1 MPDNSQKVQLDASQL
16 AFCRAFD
23 QNVRLLAPA
32 GCGKTLSILY
42 RCSELSRRAKK
53 QVRFLLVTFTKVAA
67 AELRSRL
74 AQPQFSHLSNQL
86 NVSTLNSFGYRRI
99 RDRVR
104 NHRLLT
110 SRNDLHFA
118 MLNQLKP
125 VYQKFKH
132 IEEAISGRS
141 SSRPRGVMEVMDNF
155 KSMGFNHITD
165 KNRDLF
171 DRRLATLREQGLS
184 WRIEEQFDIL
194 TRLRILDPKAVRGDD
209 ETASES
215 GRALYDRFFRFWR
228 AACVA
233 LHEQSTFTLEDQKY
247 FAYLDMVSPDPH
259 GKPRVPVTGAARYD
273 HILVDEFQDINPLDL
288 YLIRA
293 ISERHRAT
301 LTIVGDD
308 DQAIFEWRGAAPDF
322 ILYPEA
328 HFQQSFVTH
337 KLEVNYRSPEEIVSL
352 SQNLIRRNVR
362 REAKRVTA
370 GGSAGHATVSQ
381 WETTN
386 VADRMRKV
394 TALVRETQP
403 GRVAVIGRLKR
414 QLIPFQIFYA
424 SDGAPFRT
432 ASDLDVFAGQAL
444 DGVVSLLENRQRF
457 NDRAGAG
464 RCVADILQV
473 FDLIKRFPLNKKD
486 RNNLRA
492 HMMRSRPTMP
502 MEALTSVTDYA
513 GPALSGKQADD
524 LFTAAAGFLTDESLP
539 SAIAVLSGQ
548 FAGLSFD
555 QEKAEAD
562 VWYTA
567 PPLQQI
573 ADIAKAEQLTDFD
586 LINRIEVAKQELEAY
601 RGLDEETQVVDV
613 RDLSE
618 RPLHLLTAHR
628 AKGKEFETVVILD
641 TDDRTWPHRA
651 QDASPREI
659 EGERRLF
666 YVAFTRALQ
675 RVILLRQADV
685 PPSRFVT
692 ELWNGDSDPSA
703 SGGEL

>member
-1 MPDNSQKVQLDASQL
+1 MPKDSSDIQMDPSQL
-16 AFCRAFD
+16 AFCRAPD
-23 QNVRLLAPA
+23 RNVRLLAPA

-42 RCSELSRRAKK
+42 RCSELARRAEKP
-53 QVRFLLVTFTKVAA
+53 VRFLLVTFTKVAA

-74 AQPQFSHLSNQL
+74 AEPEFSHLSNQL

-110 SRNDLHFA
+110 SRNDMHFA
-118 MLNQLKP
+118 MLNQLRP

-155 KSMGFNHITD
+155 KSMGFNHVTD
-165 KNRDLF
+165 KNRELF
-171 DRRLATLREQGLS
+171 DRRLATLQKQGLS
-184 WRIEEQFDIL
+184 WRIQEQFDTL
-194 TRLRILDPKAVRGDD
+194 TRLRVLDPKAVRGGD
-209 ETASES
+209 ETASDS
-215 GRALYDRFFRFWR
+215 NRALYDRFFRFWR
-228 AACVA
+228 DACEF
-233 LHEQSTFTLEDQKY
+233 LHAQSTFTLEDQKY
-247 FAYLDMVSPDPH
+247 FTYLDMVSPDPD
-259 GKPRVPVTGAARYD
+259 GKPRTPISGAARYD
-273 HILVDEFQDINPLDL
+273 HLLVDEFQDINPLDL

-293 ISERHRAT
+293 ISDRHRAT

-308 DQAIFEWRGAAPDF
+308 DQAIFEWRGASPDF
-322 ILYPEA
+322 ILDPES
-328 HFQQSFVTH
+328 HFQRSFATH

-362 REAKRVTA
+362 REAKKVRA
-370 GGSAGHATVSQ
+370 SGSAGHATLSH

-386 VADRMRKV
+386 VADRMKKV

-403 GRVAVIGRLKR
+403 GRVAVIGRLRR
-414 QLIPFQIFYA
+414 QLIPFQIYYA

-444 DGVVSLLENRQRF
+444 DGVVSLLEKRQRF
-457 NDRAGAG
+457 NNQASPG
-464 RCVADILQV
+464 RCAEDVLEV

-486 RNNLRA
+486 RNNLRS
-492 HMMRSRPTMP
+492 HMMRSRAETPR
-502 MEALTSVTDYA
+502 EALASISEYA
-513 GPALSGKQADD
+513 GPSLSGKQADD
-524 LFTAAAGFLTDESLP
+524 LFTAAAGFLGDESLAR
-539 SAIAVLSGQ
+539 AISVLSGE

-573 ADIAKAEQLTDFD
+573 ADIAKAERLTDRD
-586 LINRIEVAKQELEAY
+586 LVARIEIAREELQAY
-601 RGLDEETQVVDV
+601 RGLDENTGVVEV

-641 TDDRTWPHRA
+641 ADDRTWPHRA
-651 QDASPREI
+651 QDANPREI
-659 EGERRLF
+659 EAERRLF
-666 YVAFTRALQ
+666 YVAFTRAL
-675 RVILLRQADV
+675 RTVILLRQAGA

-692 ELWNGDSDPSA
+692 ELGA
-703 SGGEL
+703 EGGEPG